1 MKARNKFMDI
11 IIAILAVIVL
21 VEAVI
26 IAGIYSKCKNTEK
39 ALREYKEALT
49 DLSNIYDRAV
59 TARNTAEK
67 LNVKYMTENKRLVEE
82 LYLAQNE
89 IERLNELLAQANAAI
104 TQQEEPEMLPQSSKI
119 TWSLDRLP
127 EGKTNTYRCMDYRKI
142 TDKTSDQYILQ
153 NEDFTFSD
161 TDTGLRFSIIDGE
174 KYYHAALA
182 TAYGI
187 DIGNTWH
194 VTLDTGYELNVI
206 HAEYKHPIDD
216 PRADDFGDPDV
227 NYAGDRTT
235 SVIEFVYDWEAAPQ
249 EIIDLGGMFI
259 EDFGGKDGV
268 LGNIV
273 EMKPTGRKWEP

>member
-1 MKARNKFMDI
+1 M
-11 IIAILAVIVL
+11 IIAIIFLALAI
-21 VEAVI
+21 AVAIAI
-26 IAGIYSKCKNTEK
+26 IAGLGIQIERVKQTRDEHYYATVDLRDRMSRVVMDK
-39 ALREYKEALT
+39 AK
-49 DLSNIYDRAV
+49 I
-59 TARNTAEK
+59 
-67 LNVKYMTENKRLVEE
+67 EE
-82 LYLAQNE
+82 LYNQALLDNTDQAQK
-89 IERLNELLAQANAAI
+89 IAALSAELDELRSAAAE
-104 TQQEEPEMLPQSSKI
+104 TQQEEPETLPQRSKI
-119 TWSLDRLP
+119 TWTLDRLP
-127 EGKTNTYRCMDYRKI
+127 EGKTNTFRCMDYRKI

-153 NEDFTFSD
+153 SEDFTFSD

-194 VTLDTGYELNVI
+194 VTLDTGYELNII
-206 HAEYKHPIDD
+206 HAEYKHAIDN

-227 NYAGDRTT
+227 NYAGDKTT
-235 SVIEFVYDWEAAPQ
+235 SVIEFVYNWEAAPQ